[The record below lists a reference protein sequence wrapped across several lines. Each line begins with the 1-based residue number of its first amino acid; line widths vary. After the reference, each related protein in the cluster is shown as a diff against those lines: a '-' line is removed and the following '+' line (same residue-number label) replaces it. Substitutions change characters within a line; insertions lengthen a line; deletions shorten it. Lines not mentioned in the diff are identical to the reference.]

1 MTTREKHISL
11 QTPSKC
17 WASKPKVLK
26 NYFRSV
32 KVQTLQDKLR
42 KAEEGRARAE
52 AAALSWKNAYE
63 NKSLIPGLW

>member
-1 MTTREKHISL
+1 ML
-11 QTPSKC
+11 DP
-17 WASKPKVLK
+17 KPEAR
-26 NYFRSV
+26 NPFRSV